1 MNCCFFCAASD
12 RDLLGRMRI
21 HGARS
26 KAAFRK
32 ALGERPRE
40 SPGKPGLGSGDCS
53 RWLRKGECPA
63 QQRAGFRIGAARLES
78 LVEITGRCDRK
89 TLEESNEKGI
99 GLDDRILCR
108 IESHGQSPRA
118 RTIGRLMI
126 QPEMQQA
133 IRTRIMRCLQER
145 KRGNPPRRR
154 GRCPRTGMRF
164 QAMTSKEAS
173 PFFAGSGSIR
183 HRR

>member
-1 MNCCFFCAASD
+1 MNCCFLSAASD

-32 ALGERPRE
+32 ALSERPRE
-40 SPGKPGLGSGDCS
+40 SPGRPGRGSGDCS

-99 GLDDRILCR
+99 GLHDCILCR

-126 QPEMQQA
+126 QPEIQQA

-145 KRGNPPRRR
+145 KRGQPSPETGTMPPH
-154 GRCPRTGMRF
+154 GD
-164 QAMTSKEAS
+164 EI
-173 PFFAGSGSIR
+173 SGDDFE
-183 HRR
+183 

>member
-1 MNCCFFCAASD
+1 MNCCFFSAASD

-32 ALGERPRE
+32 ALGERARE
-40 SPGKPGLGSGDCS
+40 SPGRPGRGSGDCS

-63 QQRAGFRIGAARLES
+63 QQRAGFRIGTACLES
-78 LVEITGRCDRK
+78 LVEITGRCDRER
-89 TLEESNEKGI
+89 LEESNEKGI
-99 GLDDRILCR
+99 GLHDCILR
-108 IESHGQSPRA
+108 RVESHDQSPRT

-126 QPEMQQA
+126 QPEIQQA

-145 KRGNPPRRR
+145 KRGQPSPETGTMPPH
-154 GRCPRTGMRF
+154 GD
-164 QAMTSKEAS
+164 EI
-173 PFFAGSGSIR
+173 SGDDFE
-183 HRR
+183 

>member
-1 MNCCFFCAASD
+1 MKCCLFCAASD

-32 ALGERPRE
+32 ALGERARE
-40 SPGKPGLGSGDCS
+40 SPGKPGLGSVGRSRLLREGDC
-53 RWLRKGECPA
+53 LA
-63 QQRAGFRIGAARLES
+63 QQGAGFRIGAACLES

-99 GLDDRILCR
+99 GLHDCILCR

-126 QPEMQQA
+126 QPEIQQA

-145 KRGNPPRRR
+145 KRGQPSPETGTMPPH
-154 GRCPRTGMRF
+154 GD
-164 QAMTSKEAS
+164 EI
-173 PFFAGSGSIR
+173 SGDDFE
-183 HRR
+183 